1 MALNILDEAGSV
13 ERPAASWSAS
23 RAGLIATATAAALVA
38 MLGLIMTVSAAN
50 REGLGPPATIPAW
63 LPLGLLYSAPAVIGW
78 LGARDDRG
86 SLLAAAG
93 LLYLPLAVFAFS
105 GVTVPFLLPALLYL
119 RAAARREPVASK
131 PKGRHS
137 PGRSSR
143 RSLIVLVAGLASA
156 PIVLWIVLN
165 LGIFGVVVVVVVA
178 QVAQAFTQR
187 GQSTAPSRTS
197 ERTGGTMRAQLLGA
211 LAAAA
216 IVALVLAA
224 GAAAIATAEERCWI
238 RADTPSGPV
247 FRQIPPTNTI
257 TLQGN
262 ETAGGCDS
270 GTYTPGGIALEAA
283 LLLGASG
290 LAVLVTRSGASRPR
304 SP

>member
-1 MALNILDEAGSV
+1 MALNILDETGSV

-38 MLGLIMTVSAAN
+38 MLVLIMTVSAAN
-50 REGLGPPATIPAW
+50 RESLGPPATIPAW

-137 PGRSSR
+137 PGRLSR

-270 GTYTPGGIALEAA
+270 GTYTPRGIALEAA
-283 LLLGASG
+283 LLLGATG
-290 LAVLVTRSGASRPR
+290 LAVLVTRSGAGRPR